1 MRWLLPL
8 VSCVLTAPT
17 FFLLHWG
24 VGRVMAMCLALFPR
38 WGCFVRKLRESS
50 ASPSPLPTHCVVWTT
65 GLVASVVAAMRPEK
79 IAVDS
84 LEYLTDKIIVFF
96 FLVPS

>member
-1 MRWLLPL
+1 MDGWVGLVRWLLPL

-38 WGCFVRKLRESS
+38 WGCFVRKLRGRER
-50 ASPSPLPTHCVVWTT
+50 ALP
-65 GLVASVVAAMRPEK
+65 PP
-79 IAVDS
+79 
-84 LEYLTDKIIVFF
+84 
-96 FLVPS
+96 VPSLPPLALCCVD